1 MQRRRLLAA
10 TGTVVTA
17 LIAGCG
23 SPDAEGEDG
32 GGGGAGTGGT
42 GGGTGGTGGT
52 GGGTGG
58 TGGGDRAE
66 PDQFGP
72 RDA

>member
-23 SPDAEGEDG
+23 SPDGEGGDG
-32 GGGGAGTGGT
+32 GGAGAGGGGADGGATGGT
-42 GGGTGGTGGT
+42 GGES
-52 GGGTGG
+52 
-58 TGGGDRAE
+58 GGDRAE
-66 PDQFGP
+66 PGQFGP
-72 RDA
+72 QDA